1 MQVILD
7 ADESW
12 SLMTLIVSQMI
23 DKAGVSSE
31 GKAKLRR
38 WRTDRASGTAE
49 MAGLAIDINE
59 ALGSVLDEKTTKL
72 IRQKGRYVSSK
83 EL

>member
-1 MQVILD
+1 MQIILD

-12 SLMTLIVSQMI
+12 SLMTLIISQMI
-23 DKAGVSSE
+23 DKSGVSSD

-38 WRTDRASGTAE
+38 WRTDRASGTVE
-49 MAGLAIDINE
+49 MAALAIDINE
-59 ALGSVLDEKTTKL
+59 SLGSVLDEKTTKL